1 MWRLR
6 YHTLSNSE
14 VFNNPNF
21 AMENTVFLYKPGAGD
36 YAALRWKTKVYIT
49 RLHFIENK
57 VFHFTRKP
65 LTLTRFF
72 PQKRILLYA
81 Q

>member
-14 VFNNPNF
+14 VFNDPNF

-36 YAALRWKTKVYIT
+36 TQPCDGKRK
-49 RLHFIENK
+49 
-57 VFHFTRKP
+57 FT
-65 LTLTRFF
+65 L
-72 PQKRILLYA
+72 QGCIS
-81 Q
+81 